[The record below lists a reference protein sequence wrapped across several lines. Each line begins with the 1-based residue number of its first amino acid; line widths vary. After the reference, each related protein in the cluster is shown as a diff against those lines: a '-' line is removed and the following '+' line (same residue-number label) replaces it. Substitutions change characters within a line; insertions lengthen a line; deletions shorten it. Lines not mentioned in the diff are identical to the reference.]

1 MLFYCLP
8 TGGTQWMGAI
18 DNDNSC
24 YKNFLKVQYS
34 ETSVKE
40 ILGVLNEGSKSKTIL
55 WLDACFRF
63 LY

>member
-1 MLFYCLP
+1 
-8 TGGTQWMGAI
+8 MGAI

-40 ILGVLNEGSKSKTIL
+40 ILGVLNEVSKSKTIL